1 MLVTLYSPVSW
12 IRYILVPVTRFELGG
27 SNGGIWSEEKCS
39 TILRKMAQPE
49 IGGVRTTGD
58 EGNTLK
64 TPSDDEVFTIPSQER
79 KDLRKVNI
87 RGEHLENTQREDW
100 LLPTEPR
107 YGTSPRQTGAEDS
120 VFKEAADL
128 PSAIGMGPS
137 VCRQEDGLI
146 FTSPRGGGGHQ
157 APEPQDVQ
165 SEARVGPKTVPKDNV
180 RDNGSDSLHG
190 CDNSAET

>member
-1 MLVTLYSPVSW
+1 M
-12 IRYILVPVTRFELGG
+12 IRFELGG

-128 PSAIGMGPS
+128 PSAVRHRNGTL
-137 VCRQEDGLI
+137 RL
-146 FTSPRGGGGHQ
+146 SPGRRTDIHISEGGGGGIR
-157 APEPQDVQ
+157 PL
-165 SEARVGPKTVPKDNV
+165 SLRMCKV
-180 RDNGSDSLHG
+180 RHELGLRLFRR
-190 CDNSAET
+190 TM